1 MLDVVD
7 APLQTDRKL
16 VKVDD
21 FVALT
26 SRNTSLNSSRSYYS
40 VFSNSRTHL
49 ANSQLTPNDQFLK
62 HLDQRFRKLK
72 NYVSKL
78 KSPKDSPARAK
89 LWESIRKSSSR
100 KSSRKMARGDS
111 IPNIK
116 LSNRS
121 LVTADKFAPNQFKT
135 ITPILKNVSAK
146 VSEWWQDILS
156 FI

>member
-89 LWESIRKSSSR
+89 L
-100 KSSRKMARGDS
+100 
-111 IPNIK
+111 
-116 LSNRS
+116 
-121 LVTADKFAPNQFKT
+121 
-135 ITPILKNVSAK
+135 
-146 VSEWWQDILS
+146 
-156 FI
+156 